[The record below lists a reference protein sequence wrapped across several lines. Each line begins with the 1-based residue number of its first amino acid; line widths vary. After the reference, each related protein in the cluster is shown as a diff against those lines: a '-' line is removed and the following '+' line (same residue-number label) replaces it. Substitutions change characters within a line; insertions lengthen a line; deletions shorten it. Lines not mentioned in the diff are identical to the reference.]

1 MREITSCISVC
12 ILLISMQTN
21 VFSQSNLTSGRLVF
35 KQIRG
40 GKTYPNDTIWYAPG
54 IIKDRANFHDLIK
67 NKNYWIF
74 GTDTQVV
81 FNKTLEKEVSA
92 EYKKIKTTLYPKDT
106 ASFAGIKC
114 QKAIM
119 KTLDKDS
126 NSFVWTVY
134 YNPKVGSK
142 KSNYYRVFKDIDGIP
157 LYFSVD
163 DWTYELIEFVEV
175 KKEDINIPQIVVKYK
190 PKKKD

>member
-1 MREITSCISVC
+1 MNRKHFII
-12 ILLISMQTN
+12 ILLILLTNSFSIFSQTN
-21 VFSQSNLTSGRLVF
+21 LSSGRLVF

-40 GKTYPNDTIWYAPG
+40 GKTYPNDTIWYSPN
-54 IIKDRANFHDLIK
+54 IIRDMYSYHDLK
-67 NKNYWIF
+67 LQKSFKIF
-74 GTDTQVV
+74 GKDTVV
-81 FNKTLEKEVSA
+81 YLSKNRKKEVTD
-92 EYKKIKTTLYPKDT
+92 EYKKIQVTVNLKDT

-142 KSNYYRVFKDIDGIP
+142 KHNYYRVFKDIDGIP
-157 LYFSVD
+157 LYVSVD
-163 DWTYELIEFVEV
+163 DSIYELIEFTEIKIKDIDIPRFVINPKSK
-175 KKEDINIPQIVVKYK
+175 KKE
-190 PKKKD
+190 

>member
-1 MREITSCISVC
+1 MKKLLLRLIITLFLCLNIS
-12 ILLISMQTN
+12 
-21 VFSQSNLTSGRLVF
+21 VFSQSNFSSGRLVY

-40 GKTYPNDTIWYAPG
+40 GKTYPNDTIWYASG
-54 IIKDRANFHDLIK
+54 IIKDRASFHDLIK
-67 NKNYWIF
+67 NKNYWII
-74 GTDTQVV
+74 GNDTQVV
-81 FNKTLEKEVSA
+81 VNKTLEKELLV
-92 EYKKIKTTLYPKDT
+92 EYKKIKTTFYTKDT

-119 KTLDKDS
+119 ETLDKDS

-134 YNPKVGSK
+134 YNPKIGSK
-142 KSNYYRVFKDIDGIP
+142 KHNYSRVFKDIDGIP

-163 DWTYELIEFVEV
+163 DWTYELIEFVEIN
-175 KKEDINIPQIVVKYK
+175 KEDINIPRFVINYK

>member
-1 MREITSCISVC
+1 MNRKHFII
-12 ILLISMQTN
+12 ILLILLTNSFSIFSQTN
-21 VFSQSNLTSGRLVF
+21 LSSGRLVF

-40 GKTYPNDTIWYAPG
+40 GKTYPNDTIWYAPV

-92 EYKKIKTTLYPKDT
+92 EYKKIETTLYPKDT

-126 NSFVWTVY
+126 NSFVWTFITIQ
-134 YNPKVGSK
+134 K
-142 KSNYYRVFKDIDGIP
+142 
-157 LYFSVD
+157 
-163 DWTYELIEFVEV
+163 
-175 KKEDINIPQIVVKYK
+175 
-190 PKKKD
+190 